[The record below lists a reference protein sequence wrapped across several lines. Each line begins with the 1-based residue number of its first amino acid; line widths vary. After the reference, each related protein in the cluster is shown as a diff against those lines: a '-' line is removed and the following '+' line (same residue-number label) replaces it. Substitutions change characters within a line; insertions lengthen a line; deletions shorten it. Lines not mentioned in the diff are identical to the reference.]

1 MKNNKNG
8 SALIIAIFVT
18 MIITIIGIF
27 LLNKIIPLSKNVKGI
42 ENSNIA
48 YYNANSGVEEA
59 LLYMS
64 SSDPSRETT
73 GTGGNT
79 VSSYNYKLTANTSII
94 PLSGEGNSEY
104 DKNFNKIGIGQPIQ
118 LVINNNSISWNNV
131 IFNFKVP
138 DLNGNGNE
146 SLSNTSSGVINW
158 ILSGSGTSA
167 FASGETNM
175 IKGSEVNGV
184 NWKIGG
190 KNGMDLNGS
199 GGTFSQFYTQFGC
212 SILNKCTLKL
222 SVINPLL
229 LSNGQIAPYLEYK
242 IDFLGSTIP
251 NQYSK
256 IESNGNAFGFK
267 RTIKRNVEQLTSNE
281 AMDFT
286 VFQ

>member
-1 MKNNKNG
+1 MKNNKNW

-18 MIITIIGIF
+18 MIITIIWIF
-27 LLNKIIPLSKNVKGI
+27 LLNKIIPLSKNVKWI

-48 YYNANSGVEEA
+48 YYNANSWVEEA

-73 GTGGNT
+73 WTGWNT

-94 PLSGEGNSEY
+94 PLSWEWNSEY
-104 DKNFNKIGIGQPIQ
+104 DKNFNKIWIWQPIQ

-138 DLNGNGNE
+138 DLNWNWNE

-167 FASGETNM
+167 FASWETNM
-175 IKGSEVNGV
+175 IKWSEVNWV
-184 NWKIGG
+184 NWKIWW
-190 KNGMDLNGS
+190 KNWMDLNWS
-199 GGTFSQFYTQFGC
+199 WGTFSQFYTQFGC

-229 LSNGQIAPYLEYK
+229 LSNWQIAPYLEYK
-242 IDFLGSTIP
+242 IDFLWSTIP

-256 IESNGNAFGFK
+256 IESNWNAFWFK